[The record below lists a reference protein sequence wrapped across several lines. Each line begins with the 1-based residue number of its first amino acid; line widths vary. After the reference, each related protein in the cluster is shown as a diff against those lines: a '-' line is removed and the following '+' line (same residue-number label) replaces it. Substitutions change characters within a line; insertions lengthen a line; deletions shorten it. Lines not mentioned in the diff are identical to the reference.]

1 MNTNT
6 DRLTKAA
13 NEAVRTAARGRATIP
28 MPRGEVQDDPWKELR
43 RRWAAGSQSGV
54 AAAGRSEERSVAVA
68 GITYLVGLGE
78 LTDDPEALA
87 SLRVGARLGL
97 RRDPALERRGA
108 AGGWCR
114 RIEVYAPKGRG
125 VGYLP
130 TDDARAVA
138 ELLDTGAPV
147 TARVTALVPAFQR
160 TRVQLVIE
168 VGQAAA
174 SAPGP
179 AHLLAGKRVT
189 PRAER

>member
-1 MNTNT
+1 
-6 DRLTKAA
+6 
-13 NEAVRTAARGRATIP
+13 
-28 MPRGEVQDDPWKELR
+28 
-43 RRWAAGSQSGV
+43 
-54 AAAGRSEERSVAVA
+54 VA
-68 GITYLVGLGE
+68 GTTYLLGLGE
-78 LTDDPEALA
+78 LNDDPEALA
-87 SLRVGARLGL
+87 ALRVGARLGL
-97 RRDPALERRGA
+97 RRDPALKRGGA

-114 RIEVYAPKGRG
+114 RIEVHVPKGRG

-168 VGQAAA
+168 VGHAAA

-179 AHLLAGKRVT
+179 AHLLAGNLVI
-189 PRAER
+189 PRG